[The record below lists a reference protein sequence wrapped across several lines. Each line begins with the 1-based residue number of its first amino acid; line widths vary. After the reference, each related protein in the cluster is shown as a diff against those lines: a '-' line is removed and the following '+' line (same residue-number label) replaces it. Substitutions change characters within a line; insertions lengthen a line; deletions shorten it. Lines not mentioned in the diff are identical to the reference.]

1 MAADDDEM
9 VNEMLQVHAVFLKAS
24 PKRAPS
30 GVVEPMY
37 YEDELIETV
46 TNQIEGA

>member
-1 MAADDDEM
+1 M
-9 VNEMLQVHAVFLKAS
+9 VNEMLQVYALFLKAS

-37 YEDELIETV
+37 YEDELIETE
-46 TNQIEGA
+46 TDQTESA